1 MSDLTRFGVSLPTEL
16 LADFDRLLAELG
28 YANRSE
34 AVRDLIRDRLADE
47 EWREGKGVVFG
58 TITLVYDH
66 SMGSLTN
73 RLLDISHDHHD
84 LIITNLHVHL
94 DHEHCLEVLI
104 VKGRAAEVR
113 KLAGAIIGMR
123 GILHGKLTLATT
135 GKRLGEEKKT
145 VITANKAWK

>member
-1 MSDLTRFGVSLPTEL
+1 MSDLTRFGVSLPTVL
-16 LADFDRLLAELG
+16 LEDFDRLLAGLG

-34 AVRDLIRDRLADE
+34 ALRDLIRERLADE

-66 SMGSLTN
+66 HQGSLTN
-73 RLLDISHDHHD
+73 RLLDISHEHHD

-94 DHEHCLEVLI
+94 DHEHCLEVLV
-104 VKGRAAEVR
+104 VKGKAAEVR

-135 GKRLGEEKKT
+135 GKRLGEEERQ
-145 VITANKAWK
+145 